1 MTAKDDKSAR
11 ALRAI
16 SQKLENGETA
26 IIVDEKLK
34 ARGTDPNSEVLPW
47 QQFDRDLKQNFIVPE
62 LQQARRD
69 TIDDFYREIGVRIP
83 DDKRERMIT
92 DEVNAGEAQ
101 TFIRRDV
108 WYKSLTESLLR
119 FNAFMDTDITV
130 KANEPVRGEA
140 DYYAD

>member
-1 MTAKDDKSAR
+1 MIMAASVSAP
-11 ALRAI
+11 AFTVTL
-16 SQKLENGETA
+16 
-26 IIVDEKLK
+26 
-34 ARGTDPNSEVLPW
+34 
-47 QQFDRDLKQNFIVPE
+47 PE

-92 DEVNAGEAQ
+92 DEVNAGEEQ

-130 KANEPVRGEA
+130 KANEPVREEA
-140 DYYAD
+140 DVYAG